1 VNAGSGKGTL
11 AASLWS
17 GLAWLLLLAA
27 VADWLALRTR
37 LLSHPPWVLALLAAA
52 LGMALLGS
60 FATAAWALRT
70 RWPKRALAGV
80 ARLVFLGGL
89 LLALGAGFANWA
101 LGLQGFVVLH
111 EGETIP
117 LHRGSHLQHFNA
129 GPLASLEEM
138 DVVITLV
145 GLELVPE
152 GGDTFHPR
160 SKLQVARA
168 DGATARVEV
177 SPRTVA
183 RSGVLRFYQG
193 AFGFAPRIVI
203 TRGEETLFDRVVPFT
218 TERHGESGVSFH
230 GSFTVEKE
238 GLEVR
243 GAVHLAEDLRGHATL
258 NAALIHDGT
267 PLGRGTLEPGHFAE
281 LADGYRL
288 GFAGLRK
295 WSEID
300 VSRRH
305 FGNLV
310 RLGAGLALLGG
321 VSWPLA
327 GWRGR

>member
-1 VNAGSGKGTL
+1 VNAGSGKRTV

-17 GLAWLLLLAA
+17 GLPWLLLLAA

-37 LLSHPPWVLALLAAA
+37 LLSHPPWVLAVLAA
-52 LGMALLGS
+52 LLLLALLGS
-60 FATAAWALRT
+60 FGTAAWTLRAG
-70 RWPKRALAGV
+70 WPAHALAGG

-89 LLALGAGFANWA
+89 LLALGAGFVNWA

-117 LHRGSHLQHFNA
+117 LHRGSHLQHFDA
-129 GPLASLEEM
+129 GPLASLQEM
-138 DVVITLV
+138 DLVVTLV
-145 GLELVPE
+145 ELELVPE
-152 GGDTFHPR
+152 GGDSFHPR
-160 SKLQVARA
+160 SLLQVARA
-168 DGATARVEV
+168 GEEPDRVEV
-177 SPRTVA
+177 SPRTAA
-183 RSGVLRFYQG
+183 RSGPLRFYQG

-203 TRGEETLFDRVVPFT
+203 TRGEETVFDRVVPFT

-230 GSFTVEKE
+230 GHLTVEKE
-238 GLEVR
+238 GLELR
-243 GAVHLAEDLRGHATL
+243 GAVRLAEGLRGHATL
-258 NAALIHDGT
+258 DAALTHDGT

-288 GFAGLRK
+288 GFVGLRK

-305 FGNLV
+305 FGDLV

-327 GWRGR
+327 RWRGR